1 MSLLLIRYNE
11 PAVKNPRARSRLQN
25 RLIAN
30 IENAFLE
37 NKLVCTIDHDRGRIY
52 IYPEDENK
60 GIELLRHI
68 FGIVSISPV
77 VETTSDIDTISRQA
91 IDNTSNMLKNGMTFA
106 IRSRRIGSHD
116 YTSQELAKRVG
127 ADILKANSSKSISV
141 DLTAPDIEIFVEVR
155 NDKAFIFTE
164 KIKGPGG
171 LPLRV
176 S

>member
-11 PAVKNPRARSRLQN
+11 PAIKSPRARSRLQN

-30 IENAFLE
+30 IENSFLE
-37 NKLVCTIDHDRGRIY
+37 NKLECTIDHDRGRIY
-52 IYPEDENK
+52 IYPEDEKK

-77 VETTSDIDTISRQA
+77 VETTSDIDTISQQA
-91 IDNTSNMLKNGMTFA
+91 IGIASNMLKKNMTFA
-106 IRSRRIGSHD
+106 IRSRRTGSHD

-127 ADILKANSSKSISV
+127 ADILKANSSRSVTV
-141 DLTAPDIEIFVEVR
+141 DLTEPDIEIFIEVR
-155 NDKAFIFTE
+155 NDKAFIFTD

-171 LPLRV
+171 LPKGVR
-176 S
+176 